1 MSAVLVSLCLSVFMD
16 EKVIISVWMHLF
28 ASFFKYGRP
37 IEEDQEVGKNGQK
50 KGKFL
55 NQAWGLV

>member
-1 MSAVLVSLCLSVFMD
+1 ML
-16 EKVIISVWMHLF
+16 ISVWMHLF